1 MSFRGL
7 IRRRLASWLTLAILF
22 TQIATAAHACP
33 MNQVA
38 ASAMPCAA
46 MMAASVALD
55 VEQPGLCLQHCQQGN
70 TQAADHS
77 PVPLPPLP
85 ALVALFTLSP
95 NEPPADVGSQLAAH
109 ERRRDHAPPLAHSI
123 LHCCYRI

>member
-7 IRRRLASWLTLAILF
+7 IRRRLASWLALAILF

-33 MNQVA
+33 MKQAA

-46 MMAASVALD
+46 MMAAAGTLD
-55 VEQPGLCLQHCQQGN
+55 AEQPGLCLQHCQHGN

-95 NEPPADVGSQLAAH
+95 NVPLAADGAQRAAH

>member
-1 MSFRGL
+1 MSVQRL
-7 IRRRLASWLTLAILF
+7 IRRRLAVWLTVAILF
-22 TQIATAAHACP
+22 TQIATSAYACP
-33 MNQVA
+33 MNQAA

-46 MMAASVALD
+46 MMAAGAMLD
-55 VEQPGLCLQHCQQGN
+55 DEHPGLCQQHCQQGT

-77 PVPLPPLP
+77 PAPPLPPP

-95 NEPPADVGSQLAAH
+95 SVPHAADGSQRAAH